1 MQLHDATLIYIND
14 PKSNVLKPGPKR
26 NYASVLGKLPQQ
38 QEVDTIT
45 QEQLI
50 DACLAP
56 LIAGPRKGLRPSD
69 GTIYARRTI
78 YESFFKYA
86 MFMNW
91 VKKDPALYIKR
102 HVATGGRGQPI
113 KKNNWLTHDEVARV
127 LDAVDMDEIYG
138 PRDNIF
144 LRLGFT
150 IGLRG
155 SEIRTLRWSQ
165 VNFDRREI
173 SLVGKGDKIAVVT
186 ITKNTYGYLM
196 DLYGQTALAL
206 GRPPH
211 DETVISRIN
220 QHGDFDYETGTWK
233 KSRIWEI
240 DYTGEPISVTSC
252 GRICKKYSKLTD
264 IKFAPHDMRRT
275 FAGLMFEKVDIY
287 QLKEAMRHTD
297 VSTTERYLQGRPD
310 GAAQVVRDA
319 GLDF

>member
-1 MQLHDATLIYIND
+1 MQLHEATLIYVND
-14 PKSNVLKPGPKR
+14 PKSNVLKPGSKA
-26 NYASVLGKLPQQ
+26 NYVCELGKLPQD

-45 QEQLI
+45 EKQLI
-50 DACLAP
+50 DACLA
-56 LIAGPRKGLRPSD
+56 LNVKGPRRGLRPAD
-69 GTIYARRTI
+69 GTIYSRRKV
-78 YESFFKYA
+78 YEAFFRYA

-91 VKKDPALYIKR
+91 VKKDPALYLSR
-102 HVATGGRGQPI
+102 HVGVGRGQTI
-113 KKNNWLTHDEVARV
+113 RKNNWLTHDEVAKV
-127 LDAVDMDEIYG
+127 LDAVDMDDLYG

-150 IGLRG
+150 IGLRV

-196 DLYGQTALAL
+196 DLHGQAAVAL
-206 GRPPH
+206 GRPPK
-211 DETVISRIN
+211 DEVVVPRIK
-220 QHGDFDYETGTWK
+220 QKGDYDSETGTWK
-233 KSRIWEI
+233 KARIFEV
-240 DYTGEPISVTSC
+240 DYTGEPLSTTAC
-252 GRICKKYSKLTD
+252 GRICKKYTELTD

-287 QLKEAMRHTD
+287 SLKEAMRHTD
-297 VSTTERYLQGRPD
+297 VSTTEKYLQTRPD
-310 GAAQVVRDA
+310 GAAQAVRDA